1 MKRAWF
7 LLIPVTIFFVYL
19 FQEDLSII
27 WSLII
32 SMDVVEI
39 ANYIRSFGPWAI
51 LISLVLSILLTLA
64 AFLPSVFLSG
74 ANAVVFGLFWGG
86 IISWL
91 GEIIGAAIAF
101 LFYRFLGRRA
111 VTKLIEKKENLAYL
125 DKLSSEKGF
134 VVVLLARLAPFM
146 PSSLV
151 NLLGGISSISFS
163 TFILATALGKAPSL
177 VLETFIGHDLIFFSE
192 NQGRLAI
199 SLSIVVVFYLGLKLW
214 QRKHGG

>member
-19 FQEDLSII
+19 FQEDLSTL

-51 LISLVLSILLTLA
+51 LISLLLSILLTLA

-163 TFILATALGKAPSL
+163 SFILATALGKAPSL

-214 QRKHGG
+214 QRKRGG